1 VFIPIETT
9 TSKSNPT
16 ATVAAKQ
23 VNKSIQELDLGV
35 GTGMSFA
42 RKQPQSFNGQAMNA
56 KKLDIDFGGDD
67 FFNTF
72 SPGVKE

>member
-1 VFIPIETT
+1 
-9 TSKSNPT
+9 
-16 ATVAAKQ
+16 
-23 VNKSIQELDLGV
+23 
-35 GTGMSFA
+35 MSFA
-42 RKQPQSFNGQAMNA
+42 RKQPQSFNAQAMNA